1 MDLGA
6 PAAFAM
12 DLAAH
17 ARFQCLRMDQRRVCY
32 DLTADPERCQSWRQW
47 LHDQYPEL
55 AREVSELERW
65 RRDGEPEEPKKPKL
79 TIVNLI
85 SDDEI
90 HIEDGTLT
98 DTADTEED
106 PDTVRAPPEPPSCSQ
121 TVPEALLV
129 TWPKDVEQAT
139 NDLKQYA
146 KEFESKDFEIPAT
159 LVHKMNEAMAAN

>member
-55 AREVSELERW
+55 AREVSELERR
-65 RRDGEPEEPKKPKL
+65 RRDGEPEEPEKPKL

-106 PDTVRAPPEPPSCSQ
+106 PDTVRAPPEPPT
-121 TVPEALLV
+121 TVPHRVKLISDNTGTVPPDRLGICKSLE
-129 TWPKDVEQAT
+129 TSMQ
-139 NDLKQYA
+139 NH
-146 KEFESKDFEIPAT
+146 FSNIC
-159 LVHKMNEAMAAN
+159 HKMSLLYQY

>member
-32 DLTADPERCQSWRQW
+32 DLT
-47 LHDQYPEL
+47 
-55 AREVSELERW
+55 
-65 RRDGEPEEPKKPKL
+65 GEPETPKL
-79 TIVNLI
+79 TIVNII

-98 DTADTEED
+98 DTADTVSTVLETPPTIVPHRVNLICDDTDTVAPDRQPDTEEQPD
-106 PDTVRAPPEPPSCSQ
+106 PMLDVTWPDRQPDTVPPDRQPDTEEQPDPMLDVTEEEPDPM
-121 TVPEALLV
+121 LDV
-129 TWPKDVEQAT
+129 TWPPSRWPPQLWPIRVVP
-139 NDLKQYA
+139 
-146 KEFESKDFEIPAT
+146 S
-159 LVHKMNEAMAAN
+159 